1 MPDVGD
7 QNVIVTG
14 GNRGIGREIVARFAR
29 DGATVGLLGRREEA
43 VEEACQELAEDPEVT
58 GEVDPVVADVADP
71 EAVREAVGEWVEEHE
86 EVHTLV
92 NNAGTRRDGL
102 LLRMRQDD
110 WHDVVDVNLHGTFYC
125 THAVVR
131 SMMRNEW
138 GRLIMI
144 SSVSGLRGNPGQANY
159 AASKAG
165 VIGFTKSV
173 ARELAP
179 RNITANVIAPGFMET
194 DLTGD
199 LTEEQ
204 EQRLIEVTP
213 MGRPG
218 ELRDVA
224 DCVRFLASERA
235 GYITG
240 EVIRVDGGMA
250 M

>member
-1 MPDVGD
+1 MPKIQD

-14 GNRGIGREIVARFAR
+14 GNRGIGREIVTQFAR
-29 DGATVGLLGRREEA
+29 KGATVGLLGRRPDAVQEACEA
-43 VEEACQELAEDPEVT
+43 VDEA
-58 GEVDPVVADVADP
+58 VDRGDVSPIVADVTDS
-71 EAVREAVGEWVEEHE
+71 EAVHDGIQTWVDEHDG
-86 EVHTLV
+86 VHTLV
-92 NNAGTRRDGL
+92 NNAGTRHDGL
-102 LLRMRQDD
+102 LLRMREEN
-110 WHDVVDVNLHGTFYC
+110 WHDVMDVNLHGTYYC

-144 SSVSGLRGNPGQANY
+144 SSVTGLRGNPGQSNY
-159 AASKAG
+159 AASKSG
-165 VIGFTKSV
+165 IIGFVKSV

-179 RNITANVIAPGFMET
+179 RNITANVICPGFMET

-204 EQRLIEVTP
+204 EERLIEVTP

-218 ELRDVA
+218 ELEDVA
-224 DCVRFLASERA
+224 GCTLFLASESA

-240 EVIRVDGGMA
+240 EVIRVDGGMGI
-250 M
+250 

>member
-1 MPDVGD
+1 MPEVGD

-29 DGATVGLLGRREEA
+29 EGANVGLLGRRREA
-43 VEEACQELAEDPEVT
+43 VEEACGTLAEDPEVT
-58 GEVDPVVADVADP
+58 GEVTPVVADVSDAG
-71 EAVREAVGEWVEEHE
+71 AVREAIGEWVEEHDG
-86 EVHTLV
+86 VHTLV

-102 LLRMRQDD
+102 LLRMRDED
-110 WHDVVDVNLHGTFYC
+110 WHDVMDVNLHGTFYC

-131 SMMRNEW
+131 SMMRNHW
-138 GRLIMI
+138 GRLIMV

-165 VIGFTKSV
+165 IIGFTKSA

-204 EQRLIEVTP
+204 EERLLEVTP
-213 MGRPG
+213 MGEPG

-224 DCVRFLASERA
+224 DCARFLASEQA

>member
-1 MPDVGD
+1 MPEIRD

-29 DGATVGLLGRREEA
+29 EGATVGLLGRRREA
-43 VEEACQELAEDPEVT
+43 VEAACEEVAGSSDVEGAVT
-58 GEVDPVVADVADP
+58 PLVADVGEA
-71 EAVREAVGEWVEEHE
+71 EAVREAIGAWVEEHE
-86 EVHTLV
+86 GVHTLV

-102 LLRMRQDD
+102 LLRMRDED
-110 WHDVVDVNLHGTFYC
+110 WHDVMDVNLHGTFYC

-131 SMMRNEW
+131 SMMRNQW
-138 GRLIMI
+138 GRLIMV

-165 VIGFTKSV
+165 IIGFTKSC

-179 RNITANVIAPGFMET
+179 RNITANVIAPGFMKT

-204 EQRLIEVTP
+204 EQRLLEVTP

-224 DCVRFLASERA
+224 DCVRFLASEEA

>member
-1 MPDVGD
+1 MPEVGD

-29 DGATVGLLGRREEA
+29 EGATVGLLGRRREA
-43 VEEACQELAEDPEVT
+43 VEEACEALDEDPEVT
-58 GEVDPVVADVADP
+58 GEVTPVVADVSDA
-71 EAVREAVGEWVEEHE
+71 EAVREAVGNWVEAHE
-86 EVHTLV
+86 GVHTLV

-102 LLRMRQDD
+102 LLRMRDED

-131 SMMRNEW
+131 SMMRNHW
-138 GRLIMI
+138 GRLIMV

-165 VIGFTKSV
+165 IIGFTKSV

-204 EQRLIEVTP
+204 EERLLEVTP

-224 DCVRFLASERA
+224 DCARFLASEQA
-235 GYITG
+235 GYVTG
-240 EVIRVDGGMA
+240 EIIRVDGGMA